1 MHKIIKEK
9 GSPKGMPNYKIIVSD
24 QLLQQ
29 PDYVL
34 THIRYSW
41 GGAAKFANEAKRL
54 DKIVIDL

>member
-29 PDYVL
+29 PDYVV
-34 THIRYSW
+34 TYIRYSW
-41 GGAAKFANEAKRL
+41 GAAKFANEAKRL